1 MRDFSR
7 RCEPGIYAFI
17 ARGPYAGIVVRI
29 LGVAW
34 HHVHDGFVWR
44 VMSTLGT
51 EEFTCADS
59 CLTPITGVDLGD
71 EVAQYKGEGK

>member
-1 MRDFSR
+1 MRNFSR
-7 RCEPGIYAFI
+7 RCEPGILAFV
-17 ARGPYAGIVVRI
+17 ARGQYAGLVVKV

-34 HHVHDGFVWR
+34 HDVKEGFFWR
-44 VMSTLGT
+44 VSSNFDKD
-51 EEFTCADS
+51 FTCNDS